1 MDGEMSMA
9 TYDVEEVIEGCT
21 VEIWMNSKTGERS
34 VGWRRPKDGLTVD
47 YILQFLGSEFD
58 APCGYTYSTADGPD
72 IINGLWC
79 DMNCDS
85 IDRSECWRRFLTLW
99 KEREDARE

>member
-21 VEIWMNSKTGERS
+21 VEIWMNRETGERS

-47 YILQFLGSEFD
+47 YIINFLGAYFGPPCEYTLDGVD
-58 APCGYTYSTADGPD
+58 ACDV
-72 IINGLWC
+72 INGPWC
-79 DMNCDS
+79 DANCNHATGDK
-85 IDRSECWRRFLTLW
+85 CWRRFLTLW
-99 KEREDARE
+99 KEREDG